1 VSIYDNLACVHAAS
15 VAVHSVTFFG
25 TLDRLFS
32 LFSTSTHRWDVLIQ
46 VTGLSIK
53 RAVETRWS
61 SRADAENDVVKKL
74 SEVLTALEQLTE
86 EEENATTRSAASLIL
101 DSVLSFP
108 FLLFLSLW
116 KSVLPEINDICT
128 EISSNKRDNKVLQ
141 QSSVKLT
148 ALRDCLLQNRE
159 KMVDSA
165 MDESKKLC
173 SEMSISMERRVRK
186 KKRMDGEGLTDA
198 ALGFDTELRRQMLSV
213 TVIDRLTEEISCRFQ
228 QSCKQIR
235 FSCTVKS
242 A

>member
-1 VSIYDNLACVHAAS
+1 M
-15 VAVHSVTFFG
+15 
-25 TLDRLFS
+25 
-32 LFSTSTHRWDVLIQ
+32 
-46 VTGLSIK
+46 TGLSIK

-101 DSVLSFP
+101 DSVLLFP

-173 SEMSISMERRVRK
+173 SEMGISMERRVRK
-186 KKRMDGEGLTDA
+186 KKRMAGEGLTDA